1 MAKHSKVKNTG
12 ILFELLARQ
21 ITTDTL
27 NNIGSPSAIGII
39 KEHFGKGTTL
49 RKELYLYQTLLKE
62 KYDNKKTASRFLD
75 YVLTERAKLNSAK
88 LRREKYNLIREIKNN
103 YDLSN
108 FFKAKI
114 SNYTQNAAVYTLF
127 ETANAK
133 TFISPKSKL
142 NSREIVVEYILGK
155 SNIISKVDSVVEA
168 FRGEDKDL
176 RLLAYKVLVDKFNK
190 KYSKLDESQA
200 TVLREYINNI
210 SNTERLRHMLQEVV
224 ANHLKTLRVE
234 LKKVDDKVVKI
245 KLKEVAKQL
254 KNSLTNKNKIDE
266 KKILNILRLSDLVNE
281 VRNAR
286 K

>member
-27 NNIGSPSAIGII
+27 NNVNSPAAIAII
-39 KEHFGKGTTL
+39 KEYFGKGTTL

-62 KYDNKKTASRFLD
+62 KYSNEKTASKFLD
-75 YVLTERAKLNSAK
+75 YVLTERARINSSK
-88 LRREKYNLIREIKNN
+88 LRREKYNLIREIKKN
-103 YDLSN
+103 YDISQ

-127 ETANAK
+127 ETSNPSV
-133 TFISPKSKL
+133 FVSPKSKL
-142 NSREIVVEYILGK
+142 NSREIVVEYIIGK
-155 SNIISKVDSVVEA
+155 DKTASKVDRVVEA
-168 FRGEDKDL
+168 FRTEDKDL

-190 KYSKLDESQA
+190 KYSKLNESQA
-200 TVLREYINNI
+200 SVLREYINNI
-210 SNTERLRHMLQEVV
+210 SNTERLRTMLQEIVKK
-224 ANHLKTLRVE
+224 HLKVLSVE

-245 KLKEVAKQL
+245 KLKEVARQL
-254 KNSLTNKNKIDE
+254 KTSLTNKSKIDE
-266 KKILNILRLSDLVNE
+266 KKILNVLRLSELVNE